1 MCDIQPLGARRGG
14 ILPVYAR
21 PSENSLVELPEK
33 AQVRF
38 RARYSETDQMGI
50 VYHAN
55 YLAWFE
61 MARTELC
68 AVRGVRYRDIEEQD
82 HLLLTVVEAHCRYVA
97 PARYD
102 DEVIAEARLA
112 FSHSRMIG
120 FAYEIRN
127 AATSQLLV
135 SGETKHVFIT
145 PDGRPAR
152 VPRKYFDLFG
162 IPAPIGVPADD

>member
-1 MCDIQPLGARRGG
+1 M
-14 ILPVYAR
+14 
-21 PSENSLVELPEK
+21 ELPEK

-55 YLAWFE
+55 YLPWFE
-61 MARTELC
+61 MARTALC
-68 AVRGVRYRDIEEQD
+68 AARGVRYRDIEEQD
-82 HLLLTVVEAHCRYVA
+82 HLLLTVVEAHCRYHA

-102 DEVIAEARLA
+102 DEVVAAARLS
-112 FSHSRMIG
+112 FSHARMIG

-135 SGETKHVFIT
+135 TGETKHVFIT
-145 PDGRPAR
+145 ADGRPVK
-152 VPRKYFDLFG
+152 VPRKYFDLFA

>member
-1 MCDIQPLGARRGG
+1 M
-14 ILPVYAR
+14 
-21 PSENSLVELPEK
+21 ELPEV
-33 AQVRF
+33 AQVRIK
-38 RARYSETDQMGI
+38 ARYSETDQMGI

-55 YLAWFE
+55 YLPWFE

-68 AVRGVRYRDIEEQD
+68 ALRGVRYRDIEEQD
-82 HLLLTVVEAHCRYVA
+82 HLLLTVVEAHCRYLA

-135 SGETKHVFIT
+135 TGETKHVFIT
-145 PDGRPAR
+145 PDGRPTK
-152 VPRKYFDLFG
+152 VPRKYFELFA
-162 IPAPIGVPADD
+162 IPARGEVPAGA

>member
-1 MCDIQPLGARRGG
+1 VRRARRP
-14 ILPVYAR
+14 LPRHQA
-21 PSENSLVELPEK
+21 
-33 AQVRF
+33 
-38 RARYSETDQMGI
+38 
-50 VYHAN
+50 
-55 YLAWFE
+55 
-61 MARTELC
+61 
-68 AVRGVRYRDIEEQD
+68 QD

-102 DEVIAEARLA
+102 DEVIAEARVA

-145 PDGRPAR
+145 PDGRPAGSR
-152 VPRKYFDLFG
+152 GNTSISSASRRPWRSG
-162 IPAPIGVPADD
+162 R

>member
-1 MCDIQPLGARRGG
+1 MD
-14 ILPVYAR
+14 
-21 PSENSLVELPEK
+21 VELAEK

-38 RARYSETDQMGI
+38 RVRYAETDQMGV

-55 YLAWFE
+55 YLPWFE

-68 AVRGVRYRDIEEQD
+68 AVRGVRYRDIEANEG
-82 HLLLTVVEAHCRYVA
+82 LLLTVA

-102 DEVIAEARLA
+102 DEIVAEARLKH
-112 FSHSRMIG
+112 SHPRMVV

-135 SGETKHVFIT
+135 TGETRHVFIT
-145 PDGRPAR
+145 REGRPVK
-152 VPRKYFDLFG
+152 VPRKYYELFG
-162 IPAPIGVPADD
+162 IIASGDSATAT

>member
-1 MCDIQPLGARRGG
+1 
-14 ILPVYAR
+14 
-21 PSENSLVELPEK
+21 VELPEK

-55 YLAWFE
+55 YLPWFE

-68 AVRGVRYRDIEEQD
+68 ALRGVRYRDIEEQD
-82 HLLLTVVEAHCRYVA
+82 HLLLTVVEAHCRYHA

-102 DEVIAEARLA
+102 DEVVVEARLS
-112 FSHSRMIG
+112 FSHPRMIG

-145 PDGRPAR
+145 PDGHPAR
-152 VPRKYFDLFG
+152 VPRKYYDLFA

>member
-1 MCDIQPLGARRGG
+1 
-14 ILPVYAR
+14 
-21 PSENSLVELPEK
+21 VELPEK
-33 AQVRF
+33 AQVRL

-55 YLAWFE
+55 YLPWFE

-68 AVRGVRYRDIEEQD
+68 AVRGVRYREIEEQD

-102 DEVIAEARLA
+102 DEVVVEARLS
-112 FSHSRMIG
+112 FSHARMIG

-152 VPRKYFDLFG
+152 VPRKYFDLFD
-162 IPAPIGVPADD
+162 IPAPRGVPADD

>member
-1 MCDIQPLGARRGG
+1 MMD
-14 ILPVYAR
+14 
-21 PSENSLVELPEK
+21 VELAEK

-38 RARYSETDQMGI
+38 RVRYAETDQMGV

-55 YLAWFE
+55 YLPWFE

-68 AVRGVRYRDIEEQD
+68 AVRGVRYRDIEAND
-82 HLLLTVVEAHCRYVA
+82 GLLLTVVDVQCRYHA

-102 DEVIAEARLA
+102 DEVVAEARLKH
-112 FSHSRMIG
+112 SHPRMVV

-135 SGETKHVFIT
+135 TGETRHVFINREGH
-145 PDGRPAR
+145 PVK
-152 VPRKYFDLFG
+152 VPRKYHELFG
-162 IPAPIGVPADD
+162 IVSAGDQAMAI